1 MNHGPAI
8 QINQIS
14 KRYRQQ
20 LVLDAVSLH
29 TRGPEC
35 VAIVGINGAGKTTL
49 LRCLLDFTAP
59 DNGDI
64 HIDGRS
70 SRDPLSRSGLAYL
83 PERFVPPAHLTGIE
97 CLRLLSELGQQSLD
111 EARAQAL
118 LAELEFPLPALRSP
132 TRNYSKGMAQKLGLV
147 AAAMSHKPW
156 LILDEPMSGLDP
168 QSRRSVVELI
178 RRARGL
184 GHGVLFTTH
193 VLHDLPGLCDRLLLI
208 HQGAAIFDGTPA
220 ELIERHTSSTLEQA
234 FLSEISRHSPR
245 RVS

>member
-1 MNHGPAI
+1 MKNGPAI
-8 QINQIS
+8 QINRIS

-20 LVLDAVSLH
+20 VVLDAVSLQ

-59 DNGDI
+59 DDGDI
-64 HIDGRS
+64 YIDGRS
-70 SRDPLSRSGLAYL
+70 SRDPLSRAGIAYL

-97 CLRLLSELGQQSLD
+97 CLRLISELGQQRLD
-111 EARAQAL
+111 EVRAQDL
-118 LAELEFPLPALRSP
+118 LNELEFPLPALRSP

-147 AAAMSHKPW
+147 AAGLSAKPW

-168 QSRRSVVELI
+168 QSRRSVVESI
-178 RRARGL
+178 RRARRQGQ
-184 GHGVLFTTH
+184 GVLFTTH
-193 VLHDLPGLCDRLLLI
+193 VLQDLPDLCDRLLLI

-220 ELIERHTSSTLEQA
+220 ELIERHSAATLEQA
-234 FLSEISRHSPR
+234 FLSEIARHSPR